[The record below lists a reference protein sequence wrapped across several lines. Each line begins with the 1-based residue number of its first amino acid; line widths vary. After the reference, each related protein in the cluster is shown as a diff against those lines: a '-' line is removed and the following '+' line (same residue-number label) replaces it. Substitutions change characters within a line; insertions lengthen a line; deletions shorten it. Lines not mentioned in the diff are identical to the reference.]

1 MDYNIT
7 NEYGY
12 KKEYD
17 YLNIVI
23 KKTLELE
30 KIENAIFDIT
40 FVDEKKIRKINKEYR
55 NIDKV
60 TDVISFAFEDNEDSI
75 NPNLR
80 VLGEIYICIPKM
92 EEQAR
97 EYGHSEKRE
106 LSFLTVHGLLH
117 LLSYDHLTKEEE
129 KIMFSRQELIL
140 NAAKI
145 TR

>member
-12 KKEYD
+12 EKEYN

-23 KKTLELE
+23 KKTLQLE
-30 KIENAIFDIT
+30 KVENAIFDIT
-40 FVDEKKIRKINKEYR
+40 FVDEKKIKKINKEYR

-92 EEQAR
+92 EEQAL

-117 LLSYDHLTKEEE
+117 LLGYDHLTKEEE
-129 KIMFSRQELIL
+129 EIMFSRQELIL